1 MNSKAKKQQT
11 QVLGIVLYMLIGAA
25 CGILIISYM
34 EKLAEAGLPAIRLL
48 MFIPLMLSIYAAF
61 LLQTVI
67 HEAGHLVFGLATG
80 YRFVSFRVFSW
91 MWIKKDG
98 KLHFKRMSL
107 AGTGGQC
114 LMSPPD
120 LKNGKIP
127 VLLYNFGGAFMNVIA
142 SAVFL
147 SLSVLFPPVS
157 FFRVFLRILA
167 LIGFAFALMNGIPL
181 HLGPADNDGSN
192 ALALMRSEE
201 AVRAY
206 WIQMK
211 GNEQAAAGI
220 RIKDMPEEWFAVPDD
235 RSMNNSMI
243 ASVGVLACS
252 RLMDEHRFA
261 EADALMEHML
271 SIESRI
277 MPLHRSLLACER
289 IFVEL
294 IGENDP
300 DKLNTLL
307 TEEQKKKMAA
317 MESVPSVLRTE
328 YAYALLAE
336 HDTEKAKKI
345 EREFEDTASDY
356 PYSGELAGEM
366 EFMKMIRGRAG
377 LKD

>member
-1 MNSKAKKQQT
+1 
-11 QVLGIVLYMLIGAA
+11 
-25 CGILIISYM
+25 
-34 EKLAEAGLPAIRLL
+34 
-48 MFIPLMLSIYAAF
+48 
-61 LLQTVI
+61 
-67 HEAGHLVFGLATG
+67 
-80 YRFVSFRVFSW
+80 
-91 MWIKKDG
+91 
-98 KLHFKRMSL
+98 
-107 AGTGGQC
+107 
-114 LMSPPD
+114 MSPPD

-377 LKD
+377 LKE

>member
-127 VLLYNFGGAFMNVIA
+127 VLLYNFGGAVMNVIA

-307 TEEQKKKMAA
+307 TEEQKKMMAA

-345 EREFEDTASDY
+345 ERKFEDTASDY

-377 LKD
+377 LKE

>member
-377 LKD
+377 LKE